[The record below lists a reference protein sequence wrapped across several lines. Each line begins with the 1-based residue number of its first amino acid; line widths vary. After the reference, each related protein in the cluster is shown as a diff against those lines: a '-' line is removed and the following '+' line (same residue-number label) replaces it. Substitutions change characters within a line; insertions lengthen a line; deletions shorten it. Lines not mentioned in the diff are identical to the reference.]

1 MVYVILYM
9 MLYNTL
15 YNVILV
21 RCIQKINVFKK
32 LANRWKF
39 GILSCSKNTLDLN
52 ITTMKAIIY
61 ARVSSAGDRQS
72 TTRQVADL
80 TKYAKFKEYEVVRI
94 FEEHASGGKKNSER
108 PILLEAINFCIK
120 MNIDTILVTELSRIG
135 RNAFEVLQTINIL
148 NEHHINIYFDKEQFT
163 LLDENG
169 KPSTFAPILIATLA
183 TCAQLERENIA
194 HRLNSGYNQYRAN
207 GGKVGRKPGSIKPV
221 EKLKEEYKDVI
232 KELEKGESIRRT
244 AKLHDVSISTVQRIK
259 KLFSL

>member
-1 MVYVILYM
+1 
-9 MLYNTL
+9 
-15 YNVILV
+15 
-21 RCIQKINVFKK
+21 
-32 LANRWKF
+32 
-39 GILSCSKNTLDLN
+39 
-52 ITTMKAIIY
+52 MKAVIY
-61 ARVSSAGDRQS
+61 ARVSSIGDRQS
-72 TTRQVADL
+72 TTRQGADL
-80 TKYAKFKEYEVVRI
+80 MKYAQYKQFDVVKI
-94 FEEHASGGKKNSER
+94 FEERGSGGKKNLDR
-108 PILLEAINFCIK
+108 PILLEAINFCIN
-120 MNIDTILVTELSRIG
+120 MNIDTILVSELSRIG
-135 RNAFEVLQTINIL
+135 RNAFEVLHTINIL

-183 TCAQLERENIA
+183 TCAQLERENIV

-259 KLFSL
+259 KLFGL